1 MIRFFFVL
9 LYSYLSDFAWII
21 RSKNFAKTLPLFPQH
36 RSPCFASAK
45 VLLFPFPQT
54 LFKTFFYFFSLFL
67 LHSEK
72 QPVTRKKN
80 MKKGAGTPVSRQKN
94 ASYGGRTG
102 RKTSENI
109 TNPDFLRKNRTAT
122 TRAKHTDIDR
132 KSGEKHMKRTIGGN
146 AAAWTARSA
155 WNRTDDNGPF
165 ARKDNETRKEKAH
178 LIN

>member
-1 MIRFFFVL
+1 MDHSFKELR
-9 LYSYLSDFAWII
+9 
-21 RSKNFAKTLPLFPQH
+21 KTSSLFRQH

-54 LFKTFFYFFSLFL
+54 LFKTFFLFFSLFL

-122 TRAKHTDIDR
+122 TRTKHTDIDR
-132 KSGEKHMKRTIGGN
+132 KSGEKHMKRTNGGN
-146 AAAWTARSA
+146 AASSDRTLRVEQDGRQRPLRSQRQR
-155 WNRTDDNGPF
+155 NTQ
-165 ARKDNETRKEKAH
+165 RKSTPY
-178 LIN
+178 